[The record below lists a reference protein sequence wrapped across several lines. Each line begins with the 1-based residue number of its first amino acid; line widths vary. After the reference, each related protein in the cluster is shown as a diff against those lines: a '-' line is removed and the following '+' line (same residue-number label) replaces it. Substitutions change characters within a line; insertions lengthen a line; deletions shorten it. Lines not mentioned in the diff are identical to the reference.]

1 MFAFLEKM
9 TDPTITV
16 RIRKNFFT
24 ILPENI
30 FRPFT
35 FKYPSRK

>member
-1 MFAFLEKM
+1 MIAFLEKM
-9 TDPTITV
+9 IDPMITV
-16 RIRKNFFT
+16 RIRKNFFI

-30 FRPFT
+30 FRALG